1 LNWGIEMDIE
11 TKVDLLII
19 ELDVYAQMLDQLE
32 KDMVAFSE
40 SLKD

>member
-1 LNWGIEMDIE
+1 MDIE

-32 KDMVAFSE
+32 RDMVSFSE